1 MSSPPLF
8 AAENAS
14 AIAAAMVWVLRD
26 GFGMIGSLLFSY
38 AASSHMDSNIKEW
51 RLFADIANDIGLTL
65 DLVAPVFRGNFALVS
80 SLATMCKVR
89 ESGKEGCTVE
99 VIRAEMCFSSGGV
112 VRGCPLPACED
123 TDEGTAS
130 AIERAI
136 RCRNDD
142 CSCDKINVHPDMYIF
157 VSLQKCFDRKPLV
170 CSP

>member
-1 MSSPPLF
+1 ML

-80 SLATMCKVR
+80 SLATMCKAR
-89 ESGKEGCTVE
+89 GNRSYG
-99 VIRAEMCFSSGGV
+99 RGGFGV
-112 VRGCPLPACED
+112 FRDG
-123 TDEGTAS
+123 
-130 AIERAI
+130 ERA
-136 RCRNDD
+136 RKGHVLLNMVTSMSEC
-142 CSCDKINVHPDMYIF
+142 VF
-157 VSLQKCFDRKPLV
+157 CFAPGAF
-170 CSP
+170 